1 MPVRVY
7 AGDTPGSID
16 RSTPIA
22 VVRSANDVTIPVP
35 EPGRPIYFEVV
46 PRRSK
51 HGPIV
56 ADRYLALDGARNTRD
71 LGGYGTVDGRQVR
84 WGRLF
89 RTDGLGAITDTDRAR
104 LAALG
109 LPTTCPSSDV
119 PGTDGAPVDAAA
131 VRAAA
136 AANIADPAI
145 RKQHGALLRGLA
157 RGTLPQFVSCT
168 LLDDRT
174 GWPAALVL
182 STLGVPKETIVGDYL
197 QTNVSGGAPPAARTY
212 LDAGY
217 EAVRKKY
224 RNFGRYLV
232 KGLGLDER
240 TYLQLRKRLL
250 D

>member
-1 MPVRVY
+1 VRVY
-7 AGDTPGSID
+7 AGDTPGTID
-16 RSTPIA
+16 RSSPVA
-22 VVRSANDVTIPVP
+22 VVRTGTETTVPVP

-46 PRRSK
+46 PRRTK

-56 ADRYLALDGARNTRD
+56 ADRYLALDGAPNTRD

-89 RTDGLGAITDTDRAR
+89 RTDGLGPITDSDRTR
-104 LAALG
+104 LTALG

-119 PGTDGAPVDAAA
+119 RATEGAPVDAAA

-136 AANIADPAI
+136 TANITDPAI
-145 RKQHGALLRGLA
+145 RKQHGALLRALA

-182 STLGVPKETIVGDYL
+182 STLGVSKETIVGDYL
-197 QTNVSGGAPPAARTY
+197 QTNVSGGAPLAERAY

-217 EAVRKKY
+217 EGVRKKY

-232 KGLGLDER
+232 RGLGLDER